1 MLSGLI
7 TAIITFVH
15 QHYGIIVV
23 LNILLG
29 LGYKAYRHIKSKRRE
44 RATTLKPD
52 HRPYVRR
59 KMTAA
64 HSKYRRRPRRSRRSR
79 MRKKA

>member
-7 TAIITFVH
+7 TAIIAFVS
-15 QHYGIIVV
+15 QHYGVFKV
-23 LNILLG
+23 LDILFG
-29 LGYKAYRHIKSKRRE
+29 WGYKAYRHIKNKRK
-44 RATTLKPD
+44 AHAASLKPD

-59 KMTAA
+59 QMTAA
-64 HSKYRRRPRRSRRSR
+64 HSKYRKRPRRSRRSR